1 MASNMIDFTRLYFVI
16 VGAIAFGYI
25 LAAVLVETRFVNWLG
40 LKTLKLSKFGI
51 HPLLTNVPVIY
62 LVSPRAAH
70 ITASR
75 LLKEGKIEPFD
86 LYLAILASNFPM
98 RLMFLYRY
106 YLPVLLPLIGIVAV
120 YYALLRLA
128 FDLFLLF
135 VVSLIGRLRYKEVG
149 FSEIPSSV
157 PLVFS
162 GKTLWEGFLKG
173 GKEAV
178 LFIAKFTPLFL
189 FVVWLIKIGVMNIL
203 TENLKPYLGK
213 LGFHPIEITYIT
225 TAAISPPVAYGL
237 IKVMIEKHHPVF
249 RILGT
254 MAVGNG
260 MFSLLRSWW
269 TYLLPYYLGLYPV
282 PVTVVLLLLQAGL
295 PILYNFSVG
304 VYLIHLKG

>member
-1 MASNMIDFTRLYFVI
+1 MNFTKLYLVI
-16 VGAIAFGYI
+16 VGAITFGYV

-75 LLKEGKIEPFD
+75 LLKEGKIKPID
-86 LYLAILASNFPM
+86 LYLVILASNFPM

-106 YLPVLLPLIGIVAV
+106 YLPVLLPLIGIIAV
-120 YYALLRLA
+120 YYAFLRLA
-128 FDLFLLF
+128 FDFLLLL
-135 VVSLIGRLRYKEVG
+135 VVSVIGRLRYREAKLPKV
-149 FSEIPSSV
+149 PSSV
-157 PLVFS
+157 SLEFS
-162 GKTLWEGFLKG
+162 KKAFLKGFLKG
-173 GKEAV
+173 GREAIS
-178 LFIAKFTPLFL
+178 FIAKFTPLFL
-189 FVVWLIKIGVMNIL
+189 FVVWLLKVGIMEIL

-237 IKVMIEKHHPVF
+237 IKVMVEKHHPVL

-254 MAVGNG
+254 MAVGNA

-269 TYLLPYYLGLYPV
+269 NYLLPYYLGLYPV
-282 PVTVVLLLLQAGL
+282 VVTAVLLFLQAGL
-295 PILYNFSVG
+295 PIIYNFLIG
-304 VYLIHLKG
+304 ILLIHHR